1 MEIKQLQYFVTAAD
15 HGSLNQAARELYTTQ
30 PNVSKVIA
38 SLEKELGSALFER
51 GSRGIRLTVQGEL
64 VYGHAMN
71 ILKHSNVLR
80 AMLNKHSGRKFSV
93 SGYQSSLL
101 TKLMTRI
108 YQEFG
113 ADELKYEYREG
124 TVENITDEVA
134 DYTSELGVVYV
145 AKEQFCCFKHI
156 VEHKKLEFHP
166 LAAKG
171 ICVYVGHNHPMY
183 DREEITFSEMKGLKF
198 QESTDDFY
206 AMEHHI
212 DQVSVGMIQTENLN
226 NVFWTNCDY
235 MINNLLL
242 YTDVCCIGIDL
253 VDTEYSK
260 YDIKA
265 LKVKDSEDFLTFGY
279 ITLAQA
285 ELSAEAKRYIA
296 MLKELLL
303 TTENQ

>member
-38 SLEKELGSALFER
+38 ALEKELGSALFER

-71 ILKHSNVLR
+71 ILKHSNVIR
-80 AMLNKHSGRKFSV
+80 SMLGKQHGRKFGV

-101 TKLMTRI
+101 TRLMSRL
-108 YQEFG
+108 YEECR
-113 ADELKYEYREG
+113 DDRLKYEYREG
-124 TVENITDEVA
+124 TVEDITDEVA
-134 DYTSELGVVYV
+134 GYTSELGIVYV
-145 AKEQFCCFKHI
+145 AKEQICCFKHI
-156 VEHKKLEFHP
+156 IEHKKLEFHP
-166 LAAKG
+166 LAARG
-171 ICVYVGHNHPMY
+171 ICVYVGKHHPFY
-183 DREEITFSEMKGLKF
+183 EREEITFAEMKGLKF
-198 QESTDDFY
+198 QESSDDFY

-226 NVFWTNCDY
+226 HVFWTNSDY

-242 YTDVCCIGIDL
+242 YTDICCIGVDL
-253 VDTEYSK
+253 VDAGYNK
-260 YDIKA
+260 YEIKA
-265 LKVKDSEDFLTFGY
+265 LKVRDSEDFLIYGY

-285 ELSAEAKRYIA
+285 ELSAEAKRYLA
-296 MLKELLL
+296 MLKEILSG
-303 TTENQ
+303 TES